1 MTPPI
6 RVVELF
12 SGIGA
17 QASALERAGIPHECV
32 AVCEIDKYA
41 YASYCAIHGNVP
53 NLGDITKVKRLPE
66 CDLLT
71 YSFPCTDLSMAG
83 KRKGMTRG
91 SGTRSGLLW
100 EVERLLMDMRNRDH
114 LPMTLVMENVDAI
127 TYKANKKDFKQWISA
142 LSDMGYASSY
152 KVLNASDYG
161 IPQNRDRCFMVSRL
175 DSLSFQF
182 PRPRPSDIR
191 LKDILE
197 WDVPKRYFLS
207 NVAVAGLIAHKKHDT
222 RNNGFG
228 HKITDPEKDNAATL
242 KASCGWKNTDTFLEC
257 REGSNTNGLDLI
269 GNLTVPGRSE
279 TSQRV
284 YDPKGISPTICTMQ
298 GGGLQPKIAVYPCL
312 SPDRIEKRQ
321 NGPRFRGQD
330 EDMFTLTAQDRH
342 GILIRNNTSQ
352 GYIEAQDGDGLILD
366 QPDSKTKRGRVQE
379 GRSPTVMTSGQ
390 VGTVDKMRIRRLT
403 PRECWR
409 LMGFTDDDFDR
420 VKKIRT
426 SDAQL
431 YKQAGNSIV
440 VDVLVAIFDELYN
453 TKQRIKQPTLMEF
466 EKAII

>member
-1 MTPPI
+1 MTGQQMSKGKPFTTDNQPLTADGIKTI

-53 NLGDITKVKRLPE
+53 NLGDITKVKHLPE

-100 EVERLLMDMRNRDH
+100 EVERLLMDMKNRDR

-182 PRPRPSDIR
+182 PRSRPSDIR
-191 LKDILE
+191 LIDLLE
-197 WDVPKRYFLS
+197 KNVPKRYFLS
-207 NVAVAGLIAHKKHDT
+207 DVAVAGLIAHKKRHDT

-228 HKITDPEKDNAATL
+228 YKITDPEKDNAATL
-242 KASCGWKNTDTFLEC
+242 KASCGWKNTDTFLKC
-257 REGSNTNGLDLI
+257 
-269 GNLTVPGRSE
+269 
-279 TSQRV
+279 
-284 YDPKGISPTICTMQ
+284 
-298 GGGLQPKIAVYPCL
+298 
-312 SPDRIEKRQ
+312 
-321 NGPRFRGQD
+321 QD

-366 QPDSKTKRGRVQE
+366 HPDSKTKRGRVKE

-453 TKQRIKQPTLMEF
+453 IKQKIKQPMITEF
-466 EKAII
+466 EKVII

>member
-1 MTPPI
+1 MTFPII

-53 NLGDITKVKRLPE
+53 NLGDITKVKHLPE

-91 SGTRSGLLW
+91 SGTRSSLLW
-100 EVERLLMDMRNRDH
+100 EVERLLLEARSRNK
-114 LPMTLVMENVDAI
+114 LPTILQLENVPALV
-127 TYKANKKDFKQWISA
+127 NKKNIRNFSKWIDI
-142 LSDMGYASSY
+142 LTQMGYTSSY
-152 KVLNASDYG
+152 KIINSKAHG
-161 IPQNRDRCFMVSRL
+161 IAQNRARCFMVSCL
-175 DSLSFQF
+175 DGIKFEF
-182 PRPRPSDIR
+182 PEGYALDNC
-191 LKDILE
+191 LKDFLE
-197 WDVPKRYFLS
+197 KDVDPKYYLS
-207 NVAVAGLIAHKKHDT
+207 QKAIDGLILHKKRHES
-222 RNNGFG
+222 NGNGFG
-228 HKITDPEKDNAATL
+228 FRPLRPEDIAHSITAGEGHHNNSSYLLEETIQGCEQIAELNGSYESTSRIYSVNGCSPAI
-242 KASCGWKNTDTFLEC
+242 NTC
-257 REGSNTNGLDLI
+257 
-269 GNLTVPGRSE
+269 
-279 TSQRV
+279 
-284 YDPKGISPTICTMQ
+284 Q
-298 GGGLQPKIAVYPCL
+298 GGQRQPKILVR
-312 SPDRIEKRQ
+312 S
-321 NGPRFRGQD
+321 
-330 EDMFTLTAQDRH
+330 
-342 GILIRNNTSQ
+342 NTSQ
-352 GYIEAQDGDGLILD
+352 GYIEDESGDGIILD
-366 QPDSKTKRGRVQE
+366 QPNSKTKRGRVQK
-379 GRSPTVMTSGQ
+379 GMSPTIMTSGQ
-390 VGTVDKMRIRRLT
+390 VGVVIIDGNSYSIRRLT

-453 TKQRIKQPTLMEF
+453 TKQRIKQPMITEF
-466 EKAII
+466 EKVII